1 MSFYMHAHTPSN
13 ATYEYAEHVHARTH
27 THASVH
33 ANTLAA
39 SAGRLEQKQ
48 PPHTECPHAQTQPLK
63 NTRIHTNRVHTAA
76 LLLSSPAAILI
87 NEQRRSD
94 ACS

>member
-1 MSFYMHAHTPSN
+1 MHAHTPSN
-13 ATYEYAEHVHARTH
+13 TTYEYAEHVHAH

-33 ANTLAA
+33 ANMLAA

-48 PPHTECPHAQTQPLK
+48 PTHTDCPHAQTQPLK
-63 NTRIHTNRVHTAA
+63 NMRLHTNRVHTAA

>member
-13 ATYEYAEHVHARTH
+13 ATYEYAEHVHAHTH

-48 PPHTECPHAQTQPLK
+48 PPHTYRVPTCTNTASKKHADT
-63 NTRIHTNRVHTAA
+63 H
-76 LLLSSPAAILI
+76 
-87 NEQRRSD
+87 
-94 ACS
+94 